1 VDRGEKE
8 RGNFSGGET
17 PPYFHSLSLSWERER
32 VGVREREN
40 AVDTSI
46 VKLISA
52 SDTRALNRLLVRD
65 EGMDPTLVKR
75 VAAIVADVRRGGDR
89 ALLAYARK
97 FDALSGAI
105 EISRD
110 EIEDGAR
117 QAPASVRRAIRVAA
131 RNIARVAK
139 AQVPR
144 GNKVRVVPGVT
155 IEQRVQPL
163 ASVGCYVPG
172 GRYPLPSSL
181 LMTAIPARV
190 AGVAEIIA
198 CCPRPEPAVLAAA
211 REAGITRL
219 FRMGGA
225 HAIAALAYGTASV
238 PRVDKIVG
246 PGNAYVASAKA
257 LVAKDC
263 AIDFYA
269 GPSEIVIVSTSGNP
283 EWMAAD
289 LLAQAEH
296 DIDARAILL
305 TPSKRLATQ
314 VHRALAAQAPAPADG
329 PARDALRR
337 RGGIV
342 LTRNLREAIA
352 LANKLAPE
360 HLVVDDESVAKEM
373 TTAGAV
379 FVGAYAAQAAG
390 DYATGSNHVLPTN
403 GAARFRGGLSAA
415 DFVRVSSVQ
424 TLSRAG
430 LQRLAP
436 SIVALADAEGLR
448 AHAASIKIRL

>member
-1 VDRGEKE
+1 VDV
-8 RGNFSGGET
+8 N
-17 PPYFHSLSLSWERER
+17 
-32 VGVREREN
+32 V
-40 AVDTSI
+40 

-52 SDTRALNRLLVRD
+52 SDARALNRLFSRD
-65 EGMDPTLVKR
+65 DEMDATLVKR

-89 ALLAYARK
+89 ALVAYARK
-97 FDALSGAI
+97 FDGPSGAGASGL
-105 EISRD
+105 EISQD
-110 EIEDGAR
+110 EIDEGAR
-117 QAPASVRRAIRVAA
+117 QVPASVRRAIRQAA

-144 GNKVRVVPGVT
+144 GSRVRVAAGVT
-155 IEQRVQPL
+155 IEQRVQAL
-163 ASVGCYVPG
+163 SSVGCYVPG

-190 AGVAEIIA
+190 AGVQEIIA

-211 REAGITRL
+211 REAGVTRL

-269 GPSEIVIVSTSGNP
+269 GPSEIVIVSTAGNP
-283 EWMAAD
+283 EWIAAD

-305 TPSKRLATQ
+305 TSSKRLATQ
-314 VHRALAAQAPAPADG
+314 VHRALAAQAPADG

-342 LTRNLREAIA
+342 LTRNLRESIA
-352 LANKLAPE
+352 LANRLAPE
-360 HLVVDDESVAKEM
+360 HLVVDDDTVARQM

-379 FVGAYAAQAAG
+379 FVGPYTAQAAG

-436 SIVALADAEGLR
+436 SIIALADAEGLR

>member
-1 VDRGEKE
+1 
-8 RGNFSGGET
+8 
-17 PPYFHSLSLSWERER
+17 
-32 VGVREREN
+32 VRERESTVN
-40 AVDTSI
+40 I

-52 SDTRALNRLLVRD
+52 TDTRALNRLLTRD
-65 EGMDPTLVKR
+65 EEIDPTLVKR

-97 FDALSGAI
+97 FDGLSGAL
-105 EISRD
+105 EISRE

-117 QAPASVRRAIRVAA
+117 TAPASVRKAIRAA
-131 RNIARVAK
+131 AKNIAIVAK

-144 GNKVRVVPGVT
+144 GGRVRVAPGVT

-190 AGVAEIIA
+190 AGVREIVA

-211 REAGITRL
+211 REAGVTRL

-225 HAIAALAYGTASV
+225 HAIAALAYGTATV

-283 EWMAAD
+283 EWIAAD

-314 VHRALAAQAPAPADG
+314 VHRALSTQAPADG
-329 PARDALRR
+329 PAREALRR

-342 LTRNLREAIA
+342 LTRNLREAITV
-352 LANKLAPE
+352 ANRLAPE
-360 HLVVDDESVAKEM
+360 HLVVDDESVASQM
-373 TTAGAV
+373 NTAGAV
-379 FVGAYAAQAAG
+379 FVGPYTAQAAG

-430 LQRLAP
+430 LKRLAP
-436 SIVALADAEGLR
+436 SIIALADAEGLR

>member
-1 VDRGEKE
+1 M
-8 RGNFSGGET
+8 
-17 PPYFHSLSLSWERER
+17 
-32 VGVREREN
+32 N
-40 AVDTSI
+40 AVR
-46 VKLISA
+46 LISS
-52 SDTRALNRLLVRD
+52 SDTRAVNRLLTRD
-65 EGMDPTLVKR
+65 EEIDPTLARR
-75 VAAIVADVRRGGDR
+75 VGVIVADVRRGGDR

-97 FDALSGAI
+97 FDRLEGSAI
-105 EISRD
+105 EISGD
-110 EIEDGAR
+110 EIEAGAR
-117 QAPASVRRAIRVAA
+117 LAPASVRRAIRVAA
-131 RNIARVAK
+131 RNIAQVAK

-144 GNKVRVVPGVT
+144 GGRVQVGPGIA

-190 AGVAEIIA
+190 AGVGEIVA

-211 REAGITRL
+211 REAGVTRL

-246 PGNAYVASAKA
+246 PGNAYVATAKA
-257 LVAKDC
+257 LVARDC

-269 GPSEIVIVSTSGNP
+269 GPSEIVIVSTQGNP
-283 EWMAAD
+283 AWIAAD

-305 TPSKRLATQ
+305 TSSKRLATQ
-314 VHRALAAQAPAPADG
+314 VHAALTEQTPAEG
-329 PARDALRR
+329 PAREALRR

-342 LTRNLREAIA
+342 LTRNVRESIA
-352 LANKLAPE
+352 LANRVAPE
-360 HLVVDDESVAKEM
+360 HLVVDDEATAKEIK
-373 TTAGAV
+373 TAGAI
-379 FVGAYAAQAAG
+379 FVGPYTAQAAG

-424 TLSRAG
+424 TLTRAG

-436 SIVALADAEGLR
+436 SIIALADAEGLR
-448 AHAASIKIRL
+448 AHAASVAIRVGAIRVGTSRVGKSS

>member
-1 VDRGEKE
+1 VNEGKQPVDL
-8 RGNFSGGET
+8 N
-17 PPYFHSLSLSWERER
+17 
-32 VGVREREN
+32 V
-40 AVDTSI
+40 

-52 SDTRALNRLLVRD
+52 SDTRAVNRLLTRD
-65 EGMDPTLVKR
+65 DAMDPTLARR

-97 FDALSGAI
+97 FDRLSGAM
-105 EISRD
+105 EVSRE

-117 QAPASVRRAIRVAA
+117 QAPAAVRRAIRVAA
-131 RNIARVAK
+131 RNISRVAK

-144 GNKVRVVPGVT
+144 GGRVRVAPGVT

-190 AGVAEIIA
+190 AGVSDIIV
-198 CCPRPEPAVLAAA
+198 CCPRPDAAVLAAA

-219 FRMGGA
+219 FRIGGA

-269 GPSEIVIVSTSGNP
+269 GPSEIVIISNGGNP
-283 EWMAAD
+283 EWIAAD

-296 DIDARAILL
+296 DVDARAILL
-305 TPSKRLATQ
+305 TSSKRLATQ
-314 VHRALAAQAPAPADG
+314 VHRALAAQAPASADDG
-329 PARDALRR
+329 SPAREALRR
-337 RGGIV
+337 RGGII
-342 LTRNLREAIA
+342 LTRNLRESID
-352 LANKLAPE
+352 LANRLAPE
-360 HLVVDDESVAKEM
+360 HLVVDDDGVAKQIK
-373 TTAGAV
+373 TAGAV
-379 FVGAYAAQAAG
+379 FIGAHTAQAAG

-403 GAARFRGGLSAA
+403 GAARFRGGLSAS

-424 TLSRAG
+424 TLNRAG

-436 SIVALADAEGLR
+436 SIIALADAEGLR
-448 AHAASIKIRL
+448 AHAASIKIRLAK